1 MTDYSPWGRRES
13 DTTEHTHKLENNS
26 VYNNI
31 KMNKIFKNI

>member
-13 DTTEHTHKLENNS
+13 DTTEHTHKLENNY